1 MGALPPKHRQ
11 GLHSYSPAF
20 LIVYIAELDDED
32 ETPEEHEHRVLDS
45 LKCSSHGHVELTEGV
60 LVWPV
65 RLLYPEYATSDVI
78 NQFDEVR
85 SAQGWLFSIP
95 IKWVIT
101 IVLLVIESF
110 YSVLSGDL
118 T

>member
-1 MGALPPKHRQ
+1 M
-11 GLHSYSPAF
+11 
-20 LIVYIAELDDED
+20 
-32 ETPEEHEHRVLDS
+32 LDS

-85 SAQGWLFSIP
+85 SAQGWLFPIP

-101 IVLLVIESF
+101 IVLLVIKSF